1 MVGVLRVRQ
10 PIRERMAIAL
20 RMTLDS
26 PGNRPSKLANPIPVR
41 SHLISRRNHKTLRS
55 RIAVFVAVIQTVLFL
70 AHWFL
75 YQTWIFFWAAPD
87 PSRVSGLQITL
98 TLLSVSFVLASLL
111 AWRSSHLVVRVLY
124 TISAVW
130 LGTLSFCFLAACW
143 CWVIYGGARL
153 FGLHPNPRELV
164 SVLFAI
170 ALLASL
176 YGIVNAA
183 WTRVRRVSVKLP
195 NLPESW
201 RGRVAALV
209 TDTHLGHVRGSRF
222 MRRIVTTLMRLRPDI
237 VFIAGDMYDGT
248 VARVRELAQPW
259 ARLAAPQGA
268 FFVLGN
274 HEEFT
279 DSAKYLDAVE
289 HSGVRVLNNEKVT
302 VDGLQIVGVHYRDS
316 TNDDHFRSVLRQADV
331 DRDRASILLTHAPD
345 RLQIAEEEGFSLQ
358 LSGHTHGG
366 QFFPFTWITSRIYGK
381 FVYGLQ
387 RLGNLLVYVSYGAG
401 TWGPPLRLGT
411 TPEIVLIQFD

>member
-1 MVGVLRVRQ
+1 
-10 PIRERMAIAL
+10 
-20 RMTLDS
+20 
-26 PGNRPSKLANPIPVR
+26 
-41 SHLISRRNHKTLRS
+41 
-55 RIAVFVAVIQTVLFL
+55 LFL

-75 YQTWIFFWAAPD
+75 YETWEFFWGVPVASKSSPLPIVLA
-87 PSRVSGLQITL
+87 V
-98 TLLSVSFVLASLL
+98 LSVSFVLASLL
-111 AWRSSHLVVRVLY
+111 AWRSSHVVVRVLY
-124 TISAVW
+124 TVSAVW
-130 LGTLSFCFLAACW
+130 LGTLSFCFLAACL
-143 CWVIYGGARL
+143 CWASYGIARL
-153 FGLHPNPRELV
+153 LGLHPDRRELV
-164 SVLFAI
+164 IVFFAI

-183 WTRVRRVSVKLP
+183 WTRVRRVSVTLP
-195 NLPESW
+195 NLPASW

-209 TDTHLGHVRGSRF
+209 TDTHLGHVRGFRF
-222 MRRIVTTLMRLRPDI
+222 MRRIVTTLTRLRPDI

-259 ARLAAPQGA
+259 ARLAAPMGA

-274 HEEFT
+274 HEQFS

-302 VDGLQIVGVHYRDS
+302 VDGLQIVGVHYSDS
-316 TNDDHFRSVLRQADV
+316 TNDDHFRSVLRHADV

-345 RLQIAEEEGFSLQ
+345 RLKIAEEEGFSLQ

-366 QFFPFTWITSRIYGK
+366 QFFPFTWITSRMYGK

-387 RLGNLLVYVSYGAG
+387 RLGNLIVYVSYGAG

-411 TPEIVLIQFD
+411 TPEIVLIQFE

>member
-1 MVGVLRVRQ
+1 M
-10 PIRERMAIAL
+10 
-20 RMTLDS
+20 
-26 PGNRPSKLANPIPVR
+26 
-41 SHLISRRNHKTLRS
+41 RS
-55 RIAVFVAVIQTVLFL
+55 RIVVFIAVIQGILFL

-75 YQTWIFFWAAPD
+75 YETWEFFWGVPVASKSSPLPIVLA
-87 PSRVSGLQITL
+87 V
-98 TLLSVSFVLASLL
+98 LSVSFVLASLL
-111 AWRSSHLVVRVLY
+111 AWRSSHVVVRVLY
-124 TISAVW
+124 TVSAVW
-130 LGTLSFCFLAACW
+130 LGTLSFCFLAACL
-143 CWVIYGGARL
+143 CWASYGIARL
-153 FGLHPNPRELV
+153 LGLHPDRRELV
-164 SVLFAI
+164 IVFFAI

-183 WTRVRRVSVKLP
+183 WTRVRRVSVTLP
-195 NLPESW
+195 NLPASW

-209 TDTHLGHVRGSRF
+209 TDTHLGHVRGFRF
-222 MRRIVTTLMRLRPDI
+222 MRRIVTTLTRLRPDI

-259 ARLAAPQGA
+259 ARLAAPMGA

-274 HEEFT
+274 HEQFS

-302 VDGLQIVGVHYRDS
+302 VDGLQIVGVHYSDS
-316 TNDDHFRSVLRQADV
+316 TNDDHFRSVLRHVDV

-345 RLQIAEEEGFSLQ
+345 RLKIAEEEGFSLQ

-366 QFFPFTWITSRIYGK
+366 QFFPFTWITSRMYGK

-387 RLGNLLVYVSYGAG
+387 RLGNLIVYVSYGAG

-411 TPEIVLIQFD
+411 TPEIVLIQFE

>member
-1 MVGVLRVRQ
+1 
-10 PIRERMAIAL
+10 
-20 RMTLDS
+20 
-26 PGNRPSKLANPIPVR
+26 
-41 SHLISRRNHKTLRS
+41 LRS
-55 RIAVFVAVIQTVLFL
+55 RIAVFVAVVQTVLFL

-75 YQTWIFFWAAPD
+75 YRTWTFFWAAP
-87 PSRVSGLQITL
+87 SQTSGLKITL
-98 TLLSVSFVLASLL
+98 ALLSVSFVLASLL
-111 AWRSSHLVVRVLY
+111 AWRSSHVLVRILY
-124 TISAVW
+124 TVSAAW
-130 LGTLSFCFLAACW
+130 LGTLSFCFLAAGACW
-143 CWVIYGGARL
+143 IIYGGANL
-153 FGLHPNPRELV
+153 VGLHPDRRQLV
-164 SVLFAI
+164 V
-170 ALLASL
+170 ALLAMALLTSF

-209 TDTHLGHVRGSRF
+209 TDTHLGHVRGSGF
-222 MRRIVTTLMRLRPDI
+222 MRRIVTTLTRLRPDI

-248 VARVRELAQPW
+248 VARVRELASPW
-259 ARLAAPQGA
+259 ARLAAPLGA

-279 DSAKYLDAVE
+279 DSTKYLDAVE

-302 VDGLQIVGVHYRDS
+302 VDGMQIVGVHYRDS

-331 DRDRASILLTHAPD
+331 DRGRASILLTHAPD
-345 RLQIAEEEGFSLQ
+345 RLKIAEEEGFSLQ

-381 FVYGLQ
+381 FVHGLQ

>member
-1 MVGVLRVRQ
+1 
-10 PIRERMAIAL
+10 
-20 RMTLDS
+20 
-26 PGNRPSKLANPIPVR
+26 
-41 SHLISRRNHKTLRS
+41 LRS
-55 RIAVFVAVIQTVLFL
+55 RIAVFVAIIQTVLFL

-75 YQTWIFFWAAPD
+75 YNTWTFFWGAPV
-87 PSRVSGLQITL
+87 PSGISVLQITL
-98 TLLSVSFVLASLL
+98 ALLSVSFVLASLL
-111 AWRSSHLVVRVLY
+111 AWRSSHVIVRVLY

-130 LGTLSFCFLAACW
+130 LGTLSFCFLAALW
-143 CWVIYGGARL
+143 CWGIYGGASL
-153 FGLHPNPRELV
+153 LGLHPDQRELV
-164 SVLFAI
+164 VVLFAL

-183 WTRVRRVSVKLP
+183 WTRVTRVSVKLP

-201 RGRVAALV
+201 HGRVAALV

-222 MRRIVTTLMRLRPDI
+222 MRRIVTTLTRLRPDI

-248 VARVRELAQPW
+248 VARVRELASPW
-259 ARLAAPQGA
+259 ARLATPLGA

-279 DSAKYLDAVE
+279 DSTKYLDAVE

-316 TNDDHFRSVLRQADV
+316 TNDDHFRSVLRHADV

-345 RLQIAEEEGFSLQ
+345 RLKIAEEEGFSLQ

>member
-1 MVGVLRVRQ
+1 
-10 PIRERMAIAL
+10 
-20 RMTLDS
+20 
-26 PGNRPSKLANPIPVR
+26 
-41 SHLISRRNHKTLRS
+41 LRS
-55 RIAVFVAVIQTVLFL
+55 RIVVFIAVIQGILFL

-75 YQTWIFFWAAPD
+75 YETWEFFWGVPVASKSSPLPIVLA
-87 PSRVSGLQITL
+87 V
-98 TLLSVSFVLASLL
+98 LSVSFVLASLL
-111 AWRSSHLVVRVLY
+111 AWRSSHVVVRVLY
-124 TISAVW
+124 TVSAVW
-130 LGTLSFCFLAACW
+130 LGTLSFCFLAACL
-143 CWVIYGGARL
+143 CWASYGIARL
-153 FGLHPNPRELV
+153 LGLHPDRRELV
-164 SVLFAI
+164 IVFFAI

-176 YGIVNAA
+176 YGIMNAA
-183 WTRVRRVSVKLP
+183 WTRVRRVSVTLP
-195 NLPESW
+195 NLPASW

-209 TDTHLGHVRGSRF
+209 TDTHLGHVRGFRF
-222 MRRIVTTLMRLRPDI
+222 MRRIVTTLTRLRPDI

-259 ARLAAPQGA
+259 ARLAAPMGA

-274 HEEFT
+274 HEQFS

-302 VDGLQIVGVHYRDS
+302 VDGLQIVGVHYSDS
-316 TNDDHFRSVLRQADV
+316 TNDDHFRSVLRHVDV

-345 RLQIAEEEGFSLQ
+345 RLKIAEEEGFSLQ

-366 QFFPFTWITSRIYGK
+366 QFFPFTWITSRMYGK

-387 RLGNLLVYVSYGAG
+387 RLGNLIVYVSYGAG

-411 TPEIVLIQFD
+411 TPEIVLIQFE

>member
-1 MVGVLRVRQ
+1 
-10 PIRERMAIAL
+10 
-20 RMTLDS
+20 
-26 PGNRPSKLANPIPVR
+26 
-41 SHLISRRNHKTLRS
+41 LRS
-55 RIAVFVAVIQTVLFL
+55 RIVVFIAVIQLVLLL

-75 YQTWIFFWAAPD
+75 YETWTAFWGAPG
-87 PSRVSGLQITL
+87 PSGISGLQIAL
-98 TLLSVSFVLASLL
+98 ALLSVSFVLASLL
-111 AWRSSHLVVRVLY
+111 AWRSSHVLVRVLY
-124 TISAVW
+124 TLSAVW
-130 LGTLSFCFLAACW
+130 LGTLSFCFLAACG
-143 CWVIYGGARL
+143 CWAIFGGARL
-153 FGLHPNPRELV
+153 LGLHPDRRELLL
-164 SVLFAI
+164 VLFAF

-176 YGIVNAA
+176 YGIVNAG
-183 WTRVRRVSVKLP
+183 WTRVRRVRVKLP

-209 TDTHLGHVRGSRF
+209 TDTHLGHVRGFRF
-222 MRRIVTTLMRLRPDI
+222 MRRIVTTLTRLRPDI

-259 ARLAAPQGA
+259 TGLAAPLGA

-279 DSAKYLDAVE
+279 DSTKYLDAVE
-289 HSGVRVLNNEKVT
+289 DSGVRVLNNEKVT

-345 RLQIAEEEGFSLQ
+345 RLQIAEEAGFSLQ

>member
-1 MVGVLRVRQ
+1 M
-10 PIRERMAIAL
+10 
-20 RMTLDS
+20 
-26 PGNRPSKLANPIPVR
+26 
-41 SHLISRRNHKTLRS
+41 RS
-55 RIAVFVAVIQTVLFL
+55 RIFVFIAVIQTVLFL

-75 YQTWIFFWAAPD
+75 YKTWTYFWAVPD
-87 PSRVSGLQITL
+87 SSRISGLQIAL
-98 TLLSVSFVLASLL
+98 ALLSVSFVLASLL
-111 AWRSSHLVVRVLY
+111 AWRSSHGLVRVLY
-124 TISAVW
+124 TLSAVW
-130 LGTLSFCFLAACW
+130 LGTLTFCFLAACC
-143 CWVIYGGARL
+143 CWAIYGSARAFGLQPDRRELVGIL
-153 FGLHPNPRELV
+153 FGL
-164 SVLFAI
+164 

-176 YGIVNAA
+176 YGVVNAA
-183 WTRVRRVSVKLP
+183 WTRVRRVHVTLP

-209 TDTHLGHVRGSRF
+209 TDTHLGHVRGFRF
-222 MRRIVTTLMRLRPDI
+222 MRRIVTTLTRLRPDI
-237 VFIAGDMYDGT
+237 VFIAGDMFDGT

-259 ARLAAPQGA
+259 ARLAAPLGA

-279 DSAKYLDAVE
+279 DSSKYLDAVE

-316 TNDDHFRSVLRQADV
+316 TNDDHFRSVLRHAEV

-345 RLQIAEEEGFSLQ
+345 RLRIAEEEGFSLQ

-366 QFFPFTWITSRIYGK
+366 QFFPFTWITSRVYGK
-381 FVYGLQ
+381 FVHGLQ
-387 RLGNLLVYVSYGAG
+387 RLGNLIVYVSYGAG

>member
-1 MVGVLRVRQ
+1 M
-10 PIRERMAIAL
+10 
-20 RMTLDS
+20 
-26 PGNRPSKLANPIPVR
+26 
-41 SHLISRRNHKTLRS
+41 RS
-55 RIAVFVAVIQTVLFL
+55 RIVVFIAVIQSILFL

-75 YQTWIFFWAAPD
+75 YETWEFFWGVPVASKSSSLPIVLA
-87 PSRVSGLQITL
+87 V
-98 TLLSVSFVLASLL
+98 LSVSFVLASLL
-111 AWRSSHLVVRVLY
+111 AWRSSHVVVRVLY
-124 TISAVW
+124 TLSAVW
-130 LGTLSFCFLAACW
+130 LGTLSFCFLAACL
-143 CWVIYGGARL
+143 CWASYGSARFL
-153 FGLHPNPRELV
+153 GLHPDRQELV
-164 SVLFAI
+164 MVFFGI

-195 NLPESW
+195 NLPASW

-209 TDTHLGHVRGSRF
+209 TDTHLGHVRGFRF
-222 MRRIVTTLMRLRPDI
+222 MRRIVTTLTRLRPDI

-274 HEEFT
+274 HEQFS

-302 VDGLQIVGVHYRDS
+302 IDGLQIVGVHYSDS

-345 RLQIAEEEGFSLQ
+345 RLRIAEEEGFSLQ

-387 RLGNLLVYVSYGAG
+387 RLGNLIVYVSYGAG

>member
-1 MVGVLRVRQ
+1 M
-10 PIRERMAIAL
+10 
-20 RMTLDS
+20 
-26 PGNRPSKLANPIPVR
+26 
-41 SHLISRRNHKTLRS
+41 RS
-55 RIAVFVAVIQTVLFL
+55 RIAVFVAVVQTVLFL

-75 YQTWIFFWAAPD
+75 YRTWTFFWAAPD
-87 PSRVSGLQITL
+87 PSRTSGLQITL
-98 TLLSVSFVLASLL
+98 ALLSVSFVLASLL
-111 AWRSSHLVVRVLY
+111 AWRSSHVIVRVLY

-130 LGTLSFCFLAACW
+130 LGTVSFCFLAACL
-143 CWVIYGGARL
+143 CWAIYVGASL
-153 FGLHPNPRELV
+153 VGVHPNPRELV
-164 SVLFAI
+164 VALFAI

-183 WTRVRRVSVKLP
+183 WTRVRRVNVTLP

-201 RGRVAALV
+201 HGRVAALV
-209 TDTHLGHVRGSRF
+209 TDTHLGHVRGPAF
-222 MRRIVTTLMRLRPDI
+222 LRRIVTTLTGLRPDI

-259 ARLAAPQGA
+259 AELAAPLGA

-279 DSAKYLDAVE
+279 DSSKYLHAVE

-316 TNDDHFRSVLRQADV
+316 TNDDHFRSVLQRADV
-331 DRDRASILLTHAPD
+331 DRDHASILLTHAPD

>member
-1 MVGVLRVRQ
+1 M
-10 PIRERMAIAL
+10 
-20 RMTLDS
+20 
-26 PGNRPSKLANPIPVR
+26 
-41 SHLISRRNHKTLRS
+41 RS
-55 RIAVFVAVIQTVLFL
+55 RIVVFIAVIQGILFL

-75 YQTWIFFWAAPD
+75 YETWEFFWGVPVASKSSPLPIVLA
-87 PSRVSGLQITL
+87 V
-98 TLLSVSFVLASLL
+98 LSVSFVLASLL
-111 AWRSSHLVVRVLY
+111 AWRSSHVVVRVLY
-124 TISAVW
+124 TVSAVW
-130 LGTLSFCFLAACW
+130 LGTLSFCFLAACL
-143 CWVIYGGARL
+143 CWASYGIARL
-153 FGLHPNPRELV
+153 LGLHPDRRELV
-164 SVLFAI
+164 IVFFAI

-176 YGIVNAA
+176 YGIMNAA
-183 WTRVRRVSVKLP
+183 WTRVRRVSVTLP
-195 NLPESW
+195 NLPASW

-209 TDTHLGHVRGSRF
+209 TDTHLGHVRGFRF
-222 MRRIVTTLMRLRPDI
+222 MRRIVTTLTRLRPDI

-259 ARLAAPQGA
+259 ARLAAPMGA

-274 HEEFT
+274 HEQFS

-302 VDGLQIVGVHYRDS
+302 VDGLQIVGVHYSDS
-316 TNDDHFRSVLRQADV
+316 TNDDHFRSVLRHVDV

-345 RLQIAEEEGFSLQ
+345 RLKIAEEEGFSLQ

-366 QFFPFTWITSRIYGK
+366 QFFPFTWITSRMYGK

-387 RLGNLLVYVSYGAG
+387 RLGNLIVYVSYGAG

-411 TPEIVLIQFD
+411 TPEIVLIQFE

>member
-1 MVGVLRVRQ
+1 MKIVL
-10 PIRERMAIAL
+10 A
-20 RMTLDS
+20 
-26 PGNRPSKLANPIPVR
+26 
-41 SHLISRRNHKTLRS
+41 
-55 RIAVFVAVIQTVLFL
+55 
-70 AHWFL
+70 
-75 YQTWIFFWAAPD
+75 
-87 PSRVSGLQITL
+87 
-98 TLLSVSFVLASLL
+98 LLSVSFVLASLL
-111 AWRSSHLVVRVLY
+111 AWRSSHVLVRILY
-124 TISAVW
+124 TISAIW
-130 LGTLSFCFLAACW
+130 LGTSSFCFLAACA
-143 CWVIYGGARL
+143 CWTIYGGARL
-153 FGLHPNPRELV
+153 VGLYPDRRELV
-164 SVLFAI
+164 VVLLAL
-170 ALLASL
+170 ALLTSF

-183 WTRVRRVSVKLP
+183 WTRVRRVSVTLP

-209 TDTHLGHVRGSRF
+209 TDTHLGHVRGSGF
-222 MRRIVTTLMRLRPDI
+222 MRRIVTTLTRLRPDI

-248 VARVRELAQPW
+248 VARVRELASPW
-259 ARLAAPQGA
+259 ALLAAPMGA

-279 DSAKYLDAVE
+279 DSTKYLDAVE
-289 HSGVRVLNNEKVT
+289 NSGVRVLNNEKVT
-302 VDGLQIVGVHYRDS
+302 VDGCLQIVGVHYRDS
-316 TNDDHFRSVLRQADV
+316 TNDDHFRSVLRHADV

-345 RLQIAEEEGFSLQ
+345 RLKIAEEEGFSLQ

>member
-1 MVGVLRVRQ
+1 M
-10 PIRERMAIAL
+10 
-20 RMTLDS
+20 
-26 PGNRPSKLANPIPVR
+26 
-41 SHLISRRNHKTLRS
+41 RS
-55 RIAVFVAVIQTVLFL
+55 RIVVFTAVIQSVLFL

-75 YQTWIFFWAAPD
+75 YETWAFFWGAPVASQF
-87 PSRVSGLQITL
+87 PLAIVL

-111 AWRSSHLVVRVLY
+111 AWRSSHVVVRVLY
-124 TISAVW
+124 TLSAVW
-130 LGTLSFCFLAACW
+130 LGTLSFCLLAACI
-143 CWVIYGGARL
+143 CWGSYGAARL
-153 FGLHPNPRELV
+153 LGLHPSRQELV
-164 SVLFAI
+164 VVFFGL

-183 WTRVRRVSVKLP
+183 WTRVRRVRVTLP
-195 NLPESW
+195 NLPASW

-222 MRRIVTTLMRLRPDI
+222 MRRIVSTLTRLRPDI

-259 ARLAAPQGA
+259 AGMAAPLGA

-274 HEEFT
+274 HEQFS

-302 VDGLQIVGVHYRDS
+302 VDGLQIVGVHYSDS
-316 TNDDHFRSVLRQADV
+316 TNDDRFRSVLRQADV

-366 QFFPFTWITSRIYGK
+366 QFFPFTWITSRVYGK

-387 RLGNLLVYVSYGAG
+387 RLGNLIVYVSYGAG

>member
-1 MVGVLRVRQ
+1 
-10 PIRERMAIAL
+10 
-20 RMTLDS
+20 
-26 PGNRPSKLANPIPVR
+26 
-41 SHLISRRNHKTLRS
+41 LRS
-55 RIAVFVAVIQTVLFL
+55 RIAVFVVVVQTVLFL

-75 YQTWIFFWAAPD
+75 YNTWTAFWGGPALPGI
-87 PSRVSGLQITL
+87 SGLQITL
-98 TLLSVSFVLASLL
+98 ALLSVSFVLASLL
-111 AWRSSHLVVRVLY
+111 AWRSSHVLVRILY
-124 TISAVW
+124 TVSAVW
-130 LGTLSFCFLAACW
+130 LGTLTFCFLAACL
-143 CWVIYGGARL
+143 CWTIYGGAL
-153 FGLHPNPRELV
+153 ILGLHPDRRELV
-164 SVLFAI
+164 VILFAF
-170 ALLASL
+170 ALMASG
-176 YGIVNAA
+176 YGVVNAA
-183 WTRVRRVSVKLP
+183 WTRVRRVSVTLP

-209 TDTHLGHVRGSRF
+209 TDTHLGHVRGFRF
-222 MRRIVTTLMRLRPDI
+222 MRRIVTTLTRLRPDI

-248 VARVRELAQPW
+248 VARVRDLAQPW
-259 ARLAAPQGA
+259 ARLAAPLGA

-279 DSAKYLDAVE
+279 DSTKYLDAVE
-289 HSGVRVLNNEKVT
+289 HSGVRVLNNEKVM

-316 TNDDHFRSVLRQADV
+316 TNDERFRSVLRHADV

-345 RLQIAEEEGFSLQ
+345 RLKIAEEEGFSLQ

-387 RLGNLLVYVSYGAG
+387 RLGNLIVYVSYGAG

>member
-1 MVGVLRVRQ
+1 M
-10 PIRERMAIAL
+10 
-20 RMTLDS
+20 
-26 PGNRPSKLANPIPVR
+26 
-41 SHLISRRNHKTLRS
+41 RS
-55 RIAVFVAVIQTVLFL
+55 RIVVFIAVIQSVLFL
-70 AHWFL
+70 VHWFL
-75 YQTWIFFWAAPD
+75 YKTWTVFWGAPD
-87 PSRVSGLQITL
+87 PSRISGLQITL
-98 TLLSVSFVLASLL
+98 ALLSVSFVLTSLV
-111 AWRSSHLVVRVLY
+111 AWRSSHVLVRVLY

-130 LGTLSFCFLAACW
+130 LGTLSFCFMAACW
-143 CWVIYGGARL
+143 CWAIYGGARL
-153 FGLHPNPRELV
+153 FGVYPDRRELV
-164 SVLFAI
+164 VALFAL

-176 YGIVNAA
+176 YGVINAA
-183 WTRVRRVSVKLP
+183 WTRVRRVNVKLE

-209 TDTHLGHVRGSRF
+209 TDTHLGHVRGSGF
-222 MRRIVTTLMRLRPDI
+222 MGRIVTTLARLRPDI

-248 VARVRELAQPW
+248 VARVRELAHPW
-259 ARLAAPQGA
+259 ARLAAPLGA

-279 DSAKYLDAVE
+279 DSTKYLDAVE
-289 HSGVRVLNNEKVT
+289 RSGVRVLNNEKVT
-302 VDGLQIVGVHYRDS
+302 VDGMQIVGVHYRDS
-316 TNDDHFRSVLRQADV
+316 TNDDRFRSVLRQADV

-345 RLQIAEEEGFSLQ
+345 RLKIAEEEGFSLQ

-387 RLGNLLVYVSYGAG
+387 RLGNLIVYVSYGAG

>member
-1 MVGVLRVRQ
+1 
-10 PIRERMAIAL
+10 
-20 RMTLDS
+20 
-26 PGNRPSKLANPIPVR
+26 
-41 SHLISRRNHKTLRS
+41 LRS
-55 RIAVFVAVIQTVLFL
+55 RIAVFIVIVQSVLFL

-75 YQTWIFFWAAPD
+75 YETWTAFWGVPTG
-87 PSRVSGLQITL
+87 VSSLRL
-98 TLLSVSFVLASLL
+98 VLALLSVSFVLASLL
-111 AWRSSHLVVRVLY
+111 AWRSSHAVVRVLY
-124 TISAVW
+124 TASAAW
-130 LGTLSFCFLAACW
+130 LGTLSFCFLAACS
-143 CWVIYGGARL
+143 CWAIYGSARL
-153 FGLHPNPRELV
+153 FGLHPDRRELV
-164 SVLFAI
+164 VVLFAL

-176 YGIVNAA
+176 YGMVNAA
-183 WTRVRRVSVKLP
+183 WTRVRRVSVTLP

-209 TDTHLGHVRGSRF
+209 TDTHLGHVRGFRF
-222 MRRIVTTLMRLRPDI
+222 MRRIVTTLTHLRPDI

-259 ARLAAPQGA
+259 DRLTAPLGA

-279 DSAKYLDAVE
+279 DSTKYLDAVT

-302 VDGLQIVGVHYRDS
+302 VDGMQIVGVHYRDS

-331 DRDRASILLTHAPD
+331 DRNRASILLTHAPD
-345 RLQIAEEEGFSLQ
+345 RLKIAEEEGFSLQ

-387 RLGNLLVYVSYGAG
+387 RLGNLMVYVSYGAG

-411 TPEIVLIQFD
+411 TPEIVLIQFE

>member
-1 MVGVLRVRQ
+1 M
-10 PIRERMAIAL
+10 
-20 RMTLDS
+20 
-26 PGNRPSKLANPIPVR
+26 
-41 SHLISRRNHKTLRS
+41 RS
-55 RIAVFVAVIQTVLFL
+55 RIAVFIVVIQSVLFL

-75 YQTWIFFWAAPD
+75 YETWTSFWAIPD
-87 PSRVSGLQITL
+87 PSRIPSLQIAL
-98 TLLSVSFVLASLL
+98 ALLSVSFVLASLL
-111 AWRSSHLVVRVLY
+111 AWRSSHVVVRVLY
-124 TISAVW
+124 TLSAVW
-130 LGTLSFCFLAACW
+130 LGTLSFCFLAACS

-153 FGLHPNPRELV
+153 FGLHPNPRVLV
-164 SVLFAI
+164 VILFGL

-176 YGIVNAA
+176 YGILNAA
-183 WTRVRRVSVKLP
+183 WTRVRRVSVTLP

-222 MRRIVTTLMRLRPDI
+222 MGRIVTTLTSLRPDI

-259 ARLAAPQGA
+259 ARLAAPLGA

-289 HSGVRVLNNEKVT
+289 LSGVRVLNNEKVT

-316 TNDDHFRSVLRQADV
+316 TNDDHFRSVLRQADL

-345 RLQIAEEEGFSLQ
+345 RLKIAEEAGFSLQ

-387 RLGNLLVYVSYGAG
+387 RLGNLIVYVSYGAG